1 MSLDDEVRLSGKSAE
16 VLNNDAFKYAF
27 SEIEQ
32 SLLEGIKRCALKD
45 ADLREKLCLNYTL
58 LHQLRD
64 QLQSIIDTGRMA
76 EEQIK
81 QKTLMERAKEY
92 FNV

>member
-1 MSLDDEVRLSGKSAE
+1 MNLDDEVRLSGKSHE

-27 SEIEQ
+27 GEIEL

-45 ADLREKLCLNYTL
+45 ADLREKLCLSYTL

-76 EEQIK
+76 EK
-81 QKTLMERAKEY
+81 SLMDKMRDR

>member
-1 MSLDDEVRLSGKSAE
+1 MSLDEEVRLAGKSHE
-16 VLNNDAFKYAF
+16 ILTNDAFKTAF
-27 SEIEQ
+27 GEIEQ
-32 SLLEGIKRCALKD
+32 SLLDGIKRCPLKD
-45 ADLREKLCLNYTL
+45 ADLREKLCLSYTV

-64 QLQSIIDTGRMA
+64 QLQSLIDTGRMA
-76 EEQIK
+76 EEEIK

>member
-1 MSLDDEVRLSGKSAE
+1 MSLDEEVRLAGKSRE
-16 VLNNDAFKYAF
+16 VLTNDAFKHAF
-27 SEIEQ
+27 GEIEQ
-32 SLLEGIKRCALKD
+32 SLLDGIKRCPLKD
-45 ADLREKLCLNYTL
+45 VDLREKLCLSYTI

-64 QLQSIIDTGRMA
+64 QLQSLIDTGRMA
-76 EEQIK
+76 EEEIK

>member
-1 MSLDDEVRLSGKSAE
+1 MNLDDEVRLAGKSSE
-16 VLNNDAFKYAF
+16 VLTNEAFKTAF
-27 SEIEQ
+27 SDIEHGI
-32 SLLEGIKRCALKD
+32 LDGIKRCALKD
-45 ADLREKLCLNYTL
+45 AELREKLCLSYTL

-76 EEQIK
+76 EEEIK